1 MDSSLAP
8 TGTKCRAL
16 WMAGKGIVDMPED
29 VALKIYFGIKVLL
42 VN

>member
-1 MDSSLAP
+1 MDSPLAP

-29 VALKIYFGIKVLL
+29 VALKNLL
-42 VN
+42 WDKGFIG